1 MNDYIFVIKTIMYDL
16 VTTVPNALR
25 SVLGFKDTIS
35 YNFFYLHESAI
46 DTSFTQYRKSYI
58 RDYFLKTI

>member
-16 VTTVPNALR
+16 VTIVPNALQ